1 MKELTWKEQIKEVM
15 DTLIPYCGTANIEP
29 RIEDIISIVEAQQQV
44 KVEAVVIA
52 KPEDCKGCAYNWG
65 SFNTQPE
72 DSYCYMFSEF
82 IPGCKKYTA
91 KL

>member
-44 KVEAVVIA
+44 SVEPEV
-52 KPEDCKGCAYNWG
+52 KPEISGRYFDTSLNKMMIYNYELSRWETE
-65 SFNTQPE
+65 N
-72 DSYCYMFSEF
+72 
-82 IPGCKKYTA
+82 
-91 KL
+91 